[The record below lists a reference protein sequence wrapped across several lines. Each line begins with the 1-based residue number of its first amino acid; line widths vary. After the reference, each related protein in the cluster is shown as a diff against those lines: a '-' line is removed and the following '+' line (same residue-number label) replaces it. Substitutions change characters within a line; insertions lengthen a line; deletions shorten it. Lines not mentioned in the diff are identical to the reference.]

1 MIPSKI
7 GRDAAHI
14 WKCTFGISGAVW
26 LVGFRRRRA
35 SAVRATA
42 GKFRREMHM
51 QRREILFRKI
61 FTLDRLWHNVVMMNF
76 YPNLPVDT
84 IFTVHARRYF
94 WHDAIARWETNQ
106 PTNQPTKT
114 SQIRRSIHNIHRN
127 FCVCLKKWHFNE
139 YDEKLKR
146 FSMLWCL
153 YFSGGHYK
161 AKHTIAVREH
171 MRSWNISCTDIL
183 FTQPA
188 RPQNRRS
195 KSRIRW
201 KLGLFNT
208 MKTAQPMCAS

>member
-1 MIPSKI
+1 MWLWWIFIQICPSTPFSLCMHDDI
-7 GRDAAHI
+7 
-14 WKCTFGISGAVW
+14 FGTMPSRAE
-26 LVGFRRRRA
+26 RR
-35 SAVRATA
+35 
-42 GKFRREMHM
+42 
-51 QRREILFRKI
+51 
-61 FTLDRLWHNVVMMNF
+61 
-76 YPNLPVDT
+76 
-84 IFTVHARRYF
+84 
-94 WHDAIARWETNQ
+94 TNQ
-106 PTNQPTKT
+106 PINQPK
-114 SQIRRSIHNIHRN
+114 RVKFADPYIHNIHQN
-127 FCVCLKKWHFNE
+127 LCVCLKKWHFNE

-153 YFSGGHYK
+153 YFSGDHYK